1 MWCAACQ
8 QDVPGVAV
16 SANDPAVCCARCR
29 KTLSRSA
36 PSGAPK
42 SVPFED
48 LPDFIELEDWEFAET
63 IQEAERLVRNVQS
76 DLSVTRPTQEPARRP
91 RSSQRP
97 RVRPEAQA
105 NSSVDALPSKATQA
119 TPWLVL
125 AIGLGV
131 FVCGAAL
138 IVLSLVN
145 QRPQLWQLGLPM
157 VLGGQVAVLA
167 VVIWQLDAVWNGN
180 RATFVALHAMD
191 EQLRQLRGEWTQLQ
205 QQGDAEEQTFYR
217 HLAEGASPDVLLA
230 DLKDQID
237 VLSQHLAQAR
247 RAA

>member
-1 MWCAACQ
+1 M
-8 QDVPGVAV
+8 
-16 SANDPAVCCARCR
+16 
-29 KTLSRSA
+29 
-36 PSGAPK
+36 
-42 SVPFED
+42 
-48 LPDFIELEDWEFAET
+48 
-63 IQEAERLVRNVQS
+63 
-76 DLSVTRPTQEPARRP
+76 
-91 RSSQRP
+91 
-97 RVRPEAQA
+97 
-105 NSSVDALPSKATQA
+105 
-119 TPWLVL
+119 L

-205 QQGDAEEQTFYR
+205 QQGDAEEQPFYR
-217 HLAEGASPDVLLA
+217 HLAEGASSDVLLA